1 MQTEELKRA
10 AENGD
15 AVAQYN
21 LAVRLGEG
29 TDAEKDA
36 AAAAFWLERAARKG
50 HVSAQYNLAL
60 CYETGD
66 GVRKD
71 AKKSALISL
80 KFVIKNIFSK
90 NLRECL
96 T

>member
-36 AAAAFWLERAARKG
+36 VAAAFWLEQAARKG
-50 HVSAQYNLAL
+50 HISAQYNLAL
-60 CYETGD
+60 CYETGE
-66 GVRKD
+66 GVKL
-71 AKKSALISL
+71 SLIH
-80 KFVIKNIFSK
+80 I
-90 NLRECL
+90 
-96 T
+96 

>member
-29 TDAEKDA
+29 TDPERDA
-36 AAAAFWLERAARKG
+36 VAAAFWLEQAARKG
-50 HVSAQYNLAL
+50 HISAQYNLAL
-60 CYETGD
+60 CYETGE
-66 GVRKD
+66 GVKKD
-71 AKKSALISL
+71 AK
-80 KFVIKNIFSK
+80 
-90 NLRECL
+90 
-96 T
+96 